1 VNSIINLY
9 RQSYAGLSTPAWMLA
24 LVMLINRSGAMVMP
38 FLSIYLSSSLG
49 FNLDQV
55 GICMAAYGSGAV
67 IGGLLGGY
75 LTDKIGHFKVQ
86 FYSLML
92 GGILFG
98 ALALI
103 ETYALLVISL
113 FLASVIIECLRPAN
127 TSSIA
132 LYSKPENIT
141 RAFSL
146 NRMAINLGFSI
157 GPAIGGLLA
166 TISFKLIFIADAF
179 TCIVAGI
186 VFYVYFKNL
195 AIRNPKILEAQNITD
210 LISPEAIKPVKNKN
224 YMLFILLTCLFGT
237 IFFQLF
243 TTLPLF
249 YKEICQLSEKNIGF
263 LLAMNGLIVLVFEMI
278 FVYKYGHRKRYKKLI
293 AGGLILC
300 GIALVMLNLSFAIPI
315 VILSMVILSFG
326 EILAM
331 PFIASIA
338 AESAPDQYRGAYM
351 GLFTVAYSVAF
362 ALAPLVGTKLIK
374 HFDYSGL
381 WFTMLVLSLL
391 TALGFYKLIPKM
403 KLR

>member
-1 VNSIINLY
+1 
-9 RQSYAGLSTPAWMLA
+9 
-24 LVMLINRSGAMVMP
+24 
-38 FLSIYLSSSLG
+38 
-49 FNLDQV
+49 
-55 GICMAAYGSGAV
+55 MASYGSGSV

-86 FYSLML
+86 FYSLIL
-92 GGILFG
+92 GGLLFG
-98 ALALI
+98 VLALI

-132 LYSKPENIT
+132 LYAKPENIT

-166 TISFKLIFIADAF
+166 TISFKLIFVADAI
-179 TCIVAGI
+179 TCIFAGI

-195 AIRNPKILEAQNITD
+195 AIRNPKGLESESIPD
-210 LISPEAIKPVKNKN
+210 LLSPEAVKPLKNKN
-224 YMLFILLTCLFGT
+224 YMLFIILTCIFGI

-249 YKEICQLSEKNIGF
+249 YKEICDYSEKNIGF
-263 LLAMNGLIVLVFEMI
+263 LLALNGVIVLIFEMI
-278 FVYKYGHRKRYKKLI
+278 FVYKYGKRNRYKKLI

-300 GIALVMLNLSFAIPI
+300 GIALAMLNLSFAIPAI
-315 VILSMVILSFG
+315 ILSMVLLSFG
-326 EILAM
+326 EILVM

-338 AESAPDQYRGAYM
+338 AESAPVQYRGAYM

-362 ALAPLVGTKLIK
+362 ALAPLIGTKLIK
-374 HFDYSGL
+374 HYEFSGL
-381 WFTMLVLSLL
+381 WYFMLILSIL
-391 TALGFYKLIPKM
+391 TALGFYSLIPKM